1 MWQNIPW
8 QEVIVGICVITAVL
22 FLVRRW
28 IFPSAK
34 KSAACGGC
42 GGCAKTSESS
52 CANPI
57 EKESH

>member
-1 MWQNIPW
+1 MWHDIPW
-8 QEVIVGICVITAVL
+8 QEIIVGICVVTATA

-28 IFPSAK
+28 LFPSAK

-52 CANPI
+52 CANPV
-57 EKESH
+57 EKGQH

>member
-1 MWQNIPW
+1 MWQEI
-8 QEVIVGICVITAVL
+8 IVSICVVLAVI

-28 IFPSAK
+28 LFPAAK

-42 GGCAKTSESS
+42 GGCESTSTSS

-57 EKESH
+57 EKGRY

>member
-1 MWQNIPW
+1 MWQDIPW
-8 QEVIVGICVITAVL
+8 QEVIVGVCVLTAVI

-42 GGCAKTSESS
+42 SGCAKTSESS
-52 CANPI
+52 CANPV
-57 EKESH
+57 EKQPH

>member
-1 MWQNIPW
+1 MWQ
-8 QEVIVGICVITAVL
+8 ELIVGICVLAAAI

-42 GGCAKTSESS
+42 SGCAKTSESS
-52 CANPI
+52 CATPAD
-57 EKESH
+57 KKP